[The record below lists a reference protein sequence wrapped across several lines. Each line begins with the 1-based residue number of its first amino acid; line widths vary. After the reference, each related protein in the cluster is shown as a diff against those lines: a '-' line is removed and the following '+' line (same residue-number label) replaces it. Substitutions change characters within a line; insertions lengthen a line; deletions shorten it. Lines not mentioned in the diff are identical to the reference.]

1 MFVMRSFIHM
11 YLAIASTGYKY
22 LFSKGVQFPM
32 EQRTE
37 VGPRHYQNKG
47 DYFSFSP
54 VDIFTN
60 GPILKAISRKFT
72 LLREIG
78 LKNLSGVFTGEGMP
92 RFKKSGS
99 FENCRVWQF

>member
-11 YLAIASTGYKY
+11 YLASTGYKY

-32 EQRTE
+32 ELKTE
-37 VGPRHYQNKG
+37 VGPRDYQNNG

-60 GPILKAISRKFT
+60 GPYHEC
-72 LLREIG
+72 LLY
-78 LKNLSGVFTGEGMP
+78 
-92 RFKKSGS
+92 
-99 FENCRVWQF
+99 

>member
-11 YLAIASTGYKY
+11 YLASTGYKY

-47 DYFSFSP
+47 DYFSFP
-54 VDIFTN
+54 RVDIFYKWAHTKGHITKVYSIN
-60 GPILKAISRKFT
+60 GRWT
-72 LLREIG
+72 
-78 LKNLSGVFTGEGMP
+78 
-92 RFKKSGS
+92 
-99 FENCRVWQF
+99 